1 MEKCYFNIFLTC
13 ELEDTIS
20 KNFIKLQCVPLQR
33 VDYIL
38 RSLRFMQIGQY
49 TQAEAMFVVA

>member
-1 MEKCYFNIFLTC
+1 MSFQYIFLTC